1 MASKESTEKQG
12 TDKDDPTADST
23 FNKNKQKGRRKM
35 KNQKPLEAEIRNKK
49 NGNDMMDP
57 VELIFKWNTSH
68 KSTQP
73 LVVITRAKKT

>member
-12 TDKDDPTADST
+12 TDKDDSAADST

-49 NGNDMMDP
+49 NDNAMMNP
-57 VELIFKWNTSH
+57 VELIFK
-68 KSTQP
+68 
-73 LVVITRAKKT
+73 